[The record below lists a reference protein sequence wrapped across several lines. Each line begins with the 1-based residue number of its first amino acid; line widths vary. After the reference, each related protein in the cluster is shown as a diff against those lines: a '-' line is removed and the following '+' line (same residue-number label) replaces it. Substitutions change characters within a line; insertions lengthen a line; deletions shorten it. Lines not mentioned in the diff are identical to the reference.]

1 METTGRTEARPD
13 YGNWVPMKLVY
24 GPGIAA
30 LLCLALS
37 FLYRPVLAAFA
48 VFLLIFL
55 YFLYARYEFSP
66 AGGNVQEKILQMVFS
81 RLGWNG
87 KGRALDIGCGNGPL
101 AIRLAREYP
110 EALITGIDY
119 WGARWDYSQNACVR
133 NARVEGV
140 GERVSFQRAS
150 ASKLPFEDG
159 RFDAAVS
166 NLVFHEVGDTKDKG
180 EVIRE
185 ALRVVRKGG
194 SFAFQDLFLLKAV
207 YGETDELL
215 ATIRSWGVS
224 RVEFV
229 KTCDAP
235 FIPKALRLP
244 FMVGRIGIIW
254 GEK

>member
-1 METTGRTEARPD
+1 
-13 YGNWVPMKLVY
+13 
-24 GPGIAA
+24 
-30 LLCLALS
+30 
-37 FLYRPVLAAFA
+37 
-48 VFLLIFL
+48 
-55 YFLYARYEFSP
+55 
-66 AGGNVQEKILQMVFS
+66 
-81 RLGWNG
+81 
-87 KGRALDIGCGNGPL
+87 
-101 AIRLAREYP
+101 
-110 EALITGIDY
+110 
-119 WGARWDYSQNACVR
+119 
-133 NARVEGV
+133 V

-166 NLVFHEVGDTKDKG
+166 NLVFHEVGDTKDKR

-194 SFAFQDLFLLKAV
+194 FFAFQDLFLWKAI
-207 YGETDELL
+207 YGEPDELL
-215 ATIRSWGVS
+215 ATIRSWGVT

-244 FMVGRIGIIW
+244 FMVGRIGVIK

>member
-1 METTGRTEARPD
+1 
-13 YGNWVPMKLVY
+13 MKLVY

-37 FLYRPVLAAFA
+37 FLYRPVFAAFA
-48 VFLLIFL
+48 VFLLIFS

-66 AGGNVQEKILQMVFS
+66 AGGNVQEKILRMVFS

-101 AIRLAREYP
+101 AIRLAQEHP

-133 NARVEGV
+133 NARVVGV

-159 RFDAAVS
+159 CFDAAVS

-207 YGETDELL
+207 YGETDGLL

-224 RVEFV
+224 RVELV

-244 FMVGRIGIIW
+244 FMVGRIGIVW